1 MPSARIAM
9 WSGPR
14 NISTALMRSF
24 GSRADTIVF
33 DEPLYARYLH
43 ARPELRHPGRDEIVA
58 AGPIDMDEITAMLT
72 GPLPPGATIS
82 YQKHMAHHLLP
93 ADFDRLGWIDGLC
106 NCFLIRDPGE
116 MIASFIRIVPDPTPA
131 DLGLPQQVRLFEIV
145 RDRTGRT
152 PPVLDSRDVLE
163 DPRGMLSA
171 LCERVGI
178 PFDNAMLTWEPGP
191 HKTDGVWGPHWYD
204 SVYKSTGFVP
214 HRPSNEPVPD
224 RLAGVHAKCRALY
237 DTLFQ
242 FRLRG

>member
-1 MPSARIAM
+1 M

-14 NISTALMRSF
+14 NISTAMMRSF
-24 GSRADTIVF
+24 GSRADTVVA

-58 AGPIDMDEITAMLT
+58 AGPIALKQIIASLT
-72 GPLPPGATIS
+72 GPLPRGNAIS

-93 ADFDRLGWIDGLC
+93 GDFEDLGWIESLC

-116 MIASFIRIVPDPTPA
+116 MIASFIKIIPNPTPT

-178 PFDNAMLTWEPGP
+178 QFDDAMLSWELGP
-191 HKTDGVWGPHWYD
+191 RATDGVWGRHWYD
-204 SVYKSTGFVP
+204 SVYKSTGFAP
-214 HRPSNEPVPD
+214 HHPKDEPVPD
-224 RLAGVHAKCRALY
+224 RLTRVHAKCRALF
-237 DTLFQ
+237 DTLFR

>member
-1 MPSARIAM
+1 
-9 WSGPR
+9 
-14 NISTALMRSF
+14 MRSF
-24 GSRADTIVF
+24 GSRGDTVVV

-58 AGPIDMDEITAMLT
+58 AGPIGLARIIASLT
-72 GPLPPGATIS
+72 GPLPGGKVIS
-82 YQKHMAHHLLP
+82 YQKHMAQHLLP
-93 ADFDRLGWIDGLC
+93 GDFEDLGWIDALC

-116 MIASFIRIVPDPTPA
+116 MIASFIRIVPDPTPE

-171 LCERVGI
+171 LCERVGTG
-178 PFDNAMLTWEPGP
+178 FDEAMLSWEPGP
-191 HKTDGVWGPHWYD
+191 RVTDGVWGRHWYD
-204 SVYKSTGFVP
+204 SVYESTGFARYHTKDEAVP
-214 HRPSNEPVPD
+214 E
-224 RLAGVHAKCRALY
+224 RLAGVDAKCQTLY